1 MTGTFMTFNRGA
13 AAAREIAAAFPDK
26 NGSGAVHCCVSDTPS
41 NFNKTA
47 RVFLGEEIDFDVERV
62 DIENIEN

>member
-47 RVFLGEEIDFDVERV
+47 RVFLGGELEIKAERV
-62 DIENIEN
+62 EIEKY